1 MSKDTRPGFFEHD
14 VEPVPGLPAE
24 LPQGESILWQGKP
37 RFGGLARR
45 ALHLRWMS
53 VYFML
58 LALWRGVA
66 LALDGGDA
74 LEVAQGAAFIL
85 LLGAVPMGLLA
96 LYGWAS
102 ARMTLYTIT
111 TRRVVIRTGVA
122 LPMNVNIPFAVIGS
136 AALAQHEDG
145 TGDIALQVMKP
156 HRVSWMALWPC
167 TRSWHMSHPQP
178 TLRGVAQPEKVAQA
192 LGRALAAASSMPVR
206 AVAQA
211 APGTQPTP
219 DRVKQPAAAAAA

>member
-1 MSKDTRPGFFEHD
+1 MTKDTRPGFYEHD
-14 VEPVPGLPAE
+14 VEPIPGLPAP
-24 LPQGESILWQGKP
+24 LPQGEAILWQGRP
-37 RFGGLARR
+37 GFSGLARR

-58 LALWRGVA
+58 LALWRGAA
-66 LALDGGDA
+66 LALDGADG
-74 LEVAQGAAFIL
+74 LEVALGAGFIL
-85 LLGAVPMGLLA
+85 LLGAVPMGLLT

-136 AALAQHEDG
+136 ASVAQHDDG
-145 TGDIALQVMKP
+145 TGDIALAVMKP
-156 HRVSWMALWPC
+156 HRVSWMALWPY

-178 TLRGVAQPEKVAQA
+178 TLRAVAEPEKVAQV
-192 LGRALAAASSMPVR
+192 LGRALAVAASMPVR
-206 AVAQA
+206 AVAQ
-211 APGTQPTP
+211 PVP
-219 DRVKQPAAAAAA
+219 DRVPQPTAAAAA